1 MPNSGSGAP
10 TRKNFCELKVALCN
24 LFLLGK
30 APGVQAFFLTNHK
43 ILLYSKPSKNYDV
56 QSLKLIIMNKLFG
69 DDELKFIATASK
81 KDLENYW
88 DAGYALSEA
97 AEFKLLERGN
107 KDLILAYSKR
117 FAWDDKPFLK
127 FLEMKNKNFKKEKNN
142 N

>member
-1 MPNSGSGAP
+1 M
-10 TRKNFCELKVALCN
+10 
-24 LFLLGK
+24 
-30 APGVQAFFLTNHK
+30 TNHK

-127 FLEMKNKNFKKEKNN
+127 FLEMKKNFKKEKNN